1 MHTPVKRK
9 PAARPRAVVGY
20 VSAKD
25 KDRRDKR
32 KAILAGAAVGGL
44 GGAAVGVYMDRQEE
58 ELREKLQ
65 GTGVSVTRSGDDLIL
80 NMPGNVTFDTD
91 SARLKQSFNSV
102 LDSVALVLQEFDQ
115 TLIEA
120 AGHTDSTG
128 SNAYN
133 QNLSQQRASSVGSY
147 LIEKGIITERVLTIG
162 HGESRPVADNKT
174 ASGREQNRRVE
185 LTLVP
190 VTKS

>member
-1 MHTPVKRK
+1 MLP
-9 PAARPRAVVGY
+9 
-20 VSAKD
+20 
-25 KDRRDKR
+25 
-32 KAILAGAAVGGL
+32 
-44 GGAAVGVYMDRQEE
+44 
-58 ELREKLQ
+58 
-65 GTGVSVTRSGDDLIL
+65 
-80 NMPGNVTFDTD
+80 
-91 SARLKQSFNSV
+91 V

-128 SNAYN
+128 SNSYN

-147 LIEKGIITERVLTIG
+147 LIEKGIVTERVLTIG